1 MDVCPDRYGTLAARA
16 AVTTGASLR
25 EMVQVRPQ
33 LRSLSDVRRYLGR
46 GGRSAVEVLAG
57 VRDPTTPGATPDEV
71 REAVAEVERW
81 YPLVLLDC
89 AAGWDHPVT
98 AAATRS
104 ADALI
109 LVSRASAADLV
120 AAEEALTAL
129 AASGRTPL
137 AATALAAVVH
147 TSRGGPHPQVRPHLA
162 RLAGRAR
169 AVVQIPYDPGL
180 AAGRPITYA
189 RLRHRTRTAL
199 LRLGVALVEQFA
211 QDEGADR

>member
-1 MDVCPDRYGTLAARA
+1 M
-16 AVTTGASLR
+16 TTGASLR
-25 EMVQVRPQ
+25 EMVRVRAQ

-46 GGRSAVEVLAG
+46 SGRSAVEVLAG
-57 VRDPTTPGATPDEV
+57 VRGPQASGATPEEV
-71 REAVAEVERW
+71 REAIAEVERW

-109 LVSRASAADLV
+109 LVSRATAADLV
-120 AAEEALTAL
+120 AAEEALAAL
-129 AASGRTPL
+129 AACGRARL
-137 AATALAAVVH
+137 AATTLAAVVH
-147 TSRGGPHPQVRPHLA
+147 TSRGGPQSQVRPQLA

-189 RLRHRTRTAL
+189 RLRRRTRTGF
-199 LRLGVALVEQFA
+199 LRLGVALVEQLA
-211 QDEGADR
+211 QDEGTNR